1 MSSTPVSPHGF
12 VAVRGRGYRP
22 GQVDAYVDA
31 LCRDRDATWERAAR
45 LTVLARDMEAQAEGL
60 RETVASLVPQTY
72 EALGERARRVFELA
86 EEEAAAV
93 REQARRD
100 AREQVVQAETRALGV
115 RRAAREE
122 ADALRAAAEEHARGR
137 LQAARAEADGI
148 RVAARREVKAG
159 RSESLAALRET
170 RQRTGGMLADL
181 AREHAARSTEAE
193 RADAE
198 RTAEL
203 ESRHA
208 RRVTCAE
215 EALSEAESALAEAKE
230 SARRRQEE
238 ARARAAELLAQAR
251 LGEDR
256 IARDTERLLREHG
269 ELWDDVQAHM
279 DRLRS
284 SLSALTA
291 RTAE

>member
-1 MSSTPVSPHGF
+1 MSGTPVSPHGF
-12 VAVRGRGYRP
+12 AAVRGRGYRP
-22 GQVDAYVDA
+22 GRVDAYVDA
-31 LCRDRDATWERAAR
+31 LCRDRDATWERAAC

-72 EALGERARRVFELA
+72 EELGERARRVFELA

-93 REQARRD
+93 RERARRD
-100 AREQVVQAETRALGV
+100 ARECVAQAEAHALGV

-122 ADALRAAAEEHARGR
+122 ADALRADAEEHAGRR
-137 LQAARAEADGI
+137 LQETRAEADGI

-159 RSESLAALRET
+159 RSESLTALRGT
-170 RQRTGGMLADL
+170 RQRTSGMLADTE
-181 AREHAARSTEAE
+181 REHAARWADAE

-198 RTAEL
+198 RAAAL
-203 ESRHA
+203 DARHA
-208 RRVTCAE
+208 RRVTHAE
-215 EALSEAESALAEAKE
+215 EALSEAEAALAEAKE

-238 ARARAAELLAQAR
+238 ARAHAAELLAQAR
-251 LGEDR
+251 LREDR
-256 IARDTERLLREHG
+256 IVRETECLLREHG

-279 DRLRS
+279 DRMRS

-291 RTAE
+291 RAAE